1 MAEYTIITD
10 SSCDLTDEMAQK
22 LEVKVV
28 PLSLTMEGKHY
39 YNTTDERGI
48 AHKELYARLRAGAV
62 AKTSASN
69 AEDFLAAME
78 PELAAGRD
86 ILYIGFSSA
95 LSATCEVG
103 ANVARELMQKYPGRS
118 ILVIDSLCA
127 SLGEGLFVY
136 LLALKKR
143 EGMPLEELHRYGE
156 ALKLH
161 VCHWFT
167 VEDLQFLRRGGR
179 VSAAAAVIGS
189 ILSIK
194 PVLHVDNEGR
204 LIPVSKVRGRKA
216 SLRAI
221 AEQVAASKL
230 DRPDQTLF
238 ISHGDCEDDARLVAQ
253 MIKERTGMECQLY
266 NYVGPVIG
274 SHSGPGTIAVFF
286 LGTQR

>member
-118 ILVIDSLCA
+118 ILVIDSLVRVFGRGVVCVPVGA
-127 SLGEGLFVY
+127 QKARGHAAGG
-136 LLALKKR
+136 AL
-143 EGMPLEELHRYGE
+143 P
-156 ALKLH
+156 
-161 VCHWFT
+161 
-167 VEDLQFLRRGGR
+167 LRRGAQAAR
-179 VSAAAAVIGS
+179 VSLVYGGGSAVFAPRRARFGGGGGDRLDFEHQAGSARRQRGAAV
-189 ILSIK
+189 
-194 PVLHVDNEGR
+194 
-204 LIPVSKVRGRKA
+204 PVSKGARAQGVPGAPSPNRSQPRSSTDPTRR
-216 SLRAI
+216 SLSAMATARTTRAW
-221 AEQVAASKL
+221 SP
-230 DRPDQTLF
+230 R
-238 ISHGDCEDDARLVAQ
+238 
-253 MIKERTGMECQLY
+253 
-266 NYVGPVIG
+266 
-274 SHSGPGTIAVFF
+274 
-286 LGTQR
+286 